1 MNNKNNCEL
10 KKIEDILHNRKQGAV
25 KPYSFYSILIPLVYN
40 EGELS
45 LLFEIRSDELKRQP
59 GEVCFPGGRVEDTES
74 FEECAVREAS
84 EELGIAGDDISLL
97 GKFDTLHSYSNFSMH
112 SYVGYIERNKIS
124 RDRISKNEVKDLLF
138 LPIKF
143 FLENDPDIYTI
154 PLVRHVPQDFPNE
167 RIGFPDGYN
176 WRRGIATVPV
186 YDNGEPVLWGLT
198 ATFAYEFSR
207 ALREGSFCPENKTV
221 K

>member
-1 MNNKNNCEL
+1 MNSKDNFDLNKIAN
-10 KKIEDILHNRKQGAV
+10 ILHDRKQGAM

-40 EGELS
+40 KGELS

-59 GEVCFPGGRVEDTES
+59 GEVCFPGGQVESGES
-74 FEECAVREAS
+74 FEECALRETS
-84 EELGIAGDDISLL
+84 EELGIPRDDISVL

-112 SYVGYIERNKIS
+112 SYVGYIERDKIS
-124 RDRISKNEVKDLLF
+124 TDTISKDEVKELLF

-143 FLENDPDIYTI
+143 FLENDPDIFTI
-154 PLVRHVPQDFPNE
+154 PLVRHVPPEFPNE

-176 WRRGIATVPV
+176 WRTGIATVPV

-207 ALREGSFCPENKTV
+207 ALREGDFFPGLCE
-221 K
+221 